1 MYATAIKSFGTGV
14 AGTFSQRGVKALRND
29 ELKAVLELTYP
40 VTQSVLQAK
49 HDPKEARQKY
59 EMLMG
64 PARALWKGRKLE
76 AVAGADGSRRWEA
89 ARDEQGKEIQAD
101 TATWKKQF
109 LDLYTSKDGLNVSI
123 NDENVERVATALSEG
138 GVMIDMEEGPSA
150 SSDRANLGSTM
161 DRMAYGGQFEDVL
174 AAAANRENVFE
185 GKQNSHFAPYALRK
199 NQQTLAEFDE
209 QILAGVDAPVPELIP
224 LSKRDVLPEH
234 NDQSKARGGVP
245 RSAAA
250 VTVSSPAAR
259 GARRF
264 APVVPK
270 HSVLPDNSSS
280 EHGADDY
287 QL

>member
-14 AGTFSQRGVKALRND
+14 AGTFSPRGVKALRNE

-76 AVAGADGSRRWEA
+76 TVSGADGNRRWEA
-89 ARDEQGKEIQAD
+89 ARDESGKELQAD

-123 NDENVERVATALSEG
+123 NDDNVEKVAAALSRN
-138 GVMIDMEEGPSA
+138 GVMIDMEEAPSA
-150 SSDRANLGSTM
+150 SSEAQNLGSTM
-161 DRMAYGGQFEDVL
+161 DRLAYGGSFEDVL

-185 GKQNSHFAPYALRK
+185 GRQNSHFAPYALRK
-199 NQQTLAEFDE
+199 NQQALAAFDE
-209 QILAGVDAPVPELIP
+209 QILNGFEAALPELIP

-234 NDQSKARGGVP
+234 HTQSKARGGVP

-250 VTVSSPAAR
+250 VTVSAP
-259 GARRF
+259 ARRF
-264 APVVPK
+264 TPVVPR
-270 HSVLPDNSSS
+270 HAGLPEETSLDA
-280 EHGADDY
+280 GANDY